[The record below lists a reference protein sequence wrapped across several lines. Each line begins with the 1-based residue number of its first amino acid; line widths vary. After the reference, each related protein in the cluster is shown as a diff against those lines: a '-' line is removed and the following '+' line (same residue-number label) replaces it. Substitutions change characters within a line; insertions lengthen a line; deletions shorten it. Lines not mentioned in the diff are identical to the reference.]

1 MCGIC
6 GVAWADPGRLADPDS
21 LKAMAQAVSHRGPDG
36 EGFHRAPGIGLAM
49 RRLSIIDLE
58 TGDQPIANE
67 DGSVLVICNGEIYNH
82 IELREELISAGH
94 RFRTRSDVEVI
105 VHLYEDRGP
114 SAVHRLRGMFAFA
127 LWDSRRRCLMLARDR
142 LGIKPLVYAIGPEG
156 IYFGSEAKS
165 IVAGGGL
172 EPRLDPGAVA
182 EFFRIG
188 FAIAPRTFF
197 AGARRLPPGHWLLY
211 EGGRGA
217 VERYWDVPFPE
228 DNGDRPQRSA
238 AEWSEGLREK
248 LAESVR
254 LHLRSD
260 VPVGAWLSGGLDSS
274 TIVALMAQRLGY
286 PFPTISL
293 EFEHPEFDEVGQTKT
308 LDAFAGFDLEG
319 RRTKCLGA
327 HFALYPQAVW
337 HVEDLT
343 TTGNEIP
350 RLVLARATAGI
361 KTVLTGEGSDEI
373 LGGYWWYRLDRLFR
387 PVARLPRTVRRAL
400 LLGPILPR
408 LRPYASS
415 IFLAPRKMGL
425 ARYAAMIGPVRQGL
439 QDRLFTP
446 DFGRRVAVEGGEFP
460 GADEYAS
467 TARRHPFEQLQY
479 IEMKTRLPDFI
490 NQKLDRTSM
499 ACSVEVRL
507 PFLDHEVVEYCA
519 GIPPALKMRRFEE
532 KHVLREA
539 MRGDLPAEVIRRRKR
554 GLMTPYRQWLRD
566 DLPEFA
572 QDLLSTESLQAK
584 GYFDSSAVTGL
595 LGRHRGGREDFGW
608 QLFGV
613 LAIQLWDE
621 LFVRGRRPS
630 DFAV

>member
-6 GVAWADPGRLADPDS
+6 GVAWADPGRLADPVS

-58 TGDQPIANE
+58 TGDHPIANE

-82 IELREELISAGH
+82 IELRQELISAGH

-105 VHLYEDRGP
+105 VHLYEDCGP
-114 SAVHRLRGMFAFA
+114 AAVHRLRGMFAFA
-127 LWDSRRRCLMLARDR
+127 LWDSRRHRLMLARDR

-156 IYFGSEAKS
+156 IHFGSEAKS

-182 EFFRIG
+182 EFFGIG

-211 EGGRGA
+211 EDARA
-217 VERYWDVPFPE
+217 TVERYWDVPFPE
-228 DNGDRPQRSA
+228 GNGDRPERSA

-248 LAESVR
+248 LAEAVR

-260 VPVGAWLSGGLDSS
+260 VPLGAWLSSGLDSS
-274 TIVALMAQRLGY
+274 AVVALMTQRLRHR
-286 PFPTISL
+286 FPTISL
-293 EFEHPEFDEVGQTKT
+293 EFEHPEFDEVGETKT
-308 LDAFAGFDLEG
+308 LDAFDGINLES
-319 RRTKCLGA
+319 RRATCRRA
-327 HFALYPQAVW
+327 HFELYPQAIW
-337 HVEDLT
+337 HVEDPT

-350 RLVLARATAGI
+350 RLLLARATAGL
-361 KTVLTGEGSDEI
+361 KTVLTGEGADEI

-387 PVARLPRTVRRAL
+387 PLARLPRAVRRAM
-400 LLGPILPR
+400 LLGPVLPR
-408 LRPYASS
+408 RWPYASS
-415 IFLAPRKMGL
+415 IFLAPGEMDL
-425 ARYAAMIGPVRQGL
+425 VRYAAMIGPLHVGL
-439 QDRLFTP
+439 HDRLFTP
-446 DFGRRVAVEGGEFP
+446 DFGRRVAMEREETSS
-460 GADEYAS
+460 DEYAS
-467 TARRHPFEQLQY
+467 SARRHPLEQLQY
-479 IEMKTRLPDFI
+479 IEIKTRLPDFI
-490 NQKLDRTSM
+490 NQKVDRVSM
-499 ACSVEVRL
+499 AYSVEVRL
-507 PFLDHEVVEYCA
+507 PFLDHEVVEYCIA
-519 GIPPALKMRRFEE
+519 IPPNLKMRRLEE

-554 GLMTPYRQWLRD
+554 GLMTPYRHWLRA

-572 QDLLSTESLQAK
+572 RDLLSAGSLEGK
-584 GYFDSSAVTGL
+584 GYFDPSAVARL
-595 LGRHRGGREDFGW
+595 LARHRAGEDYGW
-608 QLFGV
+608 QLLGV

-621 LFVRGRRPS
+621 LFVCGRRPS
-630 DFAV
+630 DLAP